1 MFLVTAVF
9 AVFYPSLFSEIC
21 LVDDYGAIM
30 STLNDDNLSF
40 GTVFFPRNLEGG
52 YYRPLIGLSY
62 WFDRQVWF
70 LDEHLMHFESVVAHL
85 CNGLL
90 VYFICRKA
98 DDLYR
103 GGKNTWIPLFAA
115 LLFSLHPVVT
125 ESVNW
130 ISGRTDIMM
139 GNFVLLSVLGL
150 LHFRETGKCWLLVF
164 ALVNA
169 GIALLAKEAAFGF
182 LIGIPLLLWF
192 PIGCKQGHIPS
203 RFNVIRF
210 LVYYFL
216 AVMAAVFIGSYWV
229 VLLVCAVYGVHLV
242 LIEHSN
248 GASLFQTLTV
258 RRVQWISISI
268 AVTALLFVALR
279 KLAFTSSV
287 AKIGQT
293 VTLMFA
299 DTSYTISLFVGA
311 AGFYVKKFFLPLP
324 LNFFISEID
333 PLYDFLGIAILLL
346 CMNLLVVR
354 SLPSVM
360 CVLGFLLMAPAL
372 PFVFGSIAWNAYAER
387 YIYLSSAFWVIAIL
401 LFVGRLAERHER
413 INSAVIGTT
422 GALCLLAAVASYNRN
437 TVWQTNVALMRDTV
451 TQSPKKRKL
460 RDIYIHALVNVR
472 RLNEAEKEYRYALQ
486 HFPTDDDKAD
496 LMVGGLMVKEGR
508 LNDALEL
515 YQNAL
520 QRTNFSSEALLVSAV
535 RLLQEMRQPGR
546 ITNVE
551 RLRLS
556 ELEQNYA
563 GRLYSMTH
571 NPSLLIEGGT
581 AAMRAGSFLAAYT
594 SFDAALRYMS
604 PTDHRRRTAERLKRE
619 ARKQLN
625 EQ

>member
-1 MFLVTAVF
+1 MLLVTAVF

-21 LVDDYGAIM
+21 LVDDYGSIM

-40 GTVFFPRNLEGG
+40 GTIFFPRSLEGG

-85 CNGLL
+85 CNALL

-98 DDLYR
+98 DGLYR
-103 GGKNTWIPLFAA
+103 GKSNTWIPLFAA

-150 LHFRETGKCWLLVF
+150 LHFRETGKRWLLVF
-164 ALVNA
+164 ALVSA

-192 PIGCKQGHIPS
+192 PIGFKQGLIPS
-203 RFNVIRF
+203 HFNVIRF
-210 LVYYFL
+210 LVYYSL
-216 AVMAAVFIGSYWV
+216 AVLAAIFIGSYWV
-229 VLLVCAVYGVHLV
+229 VLLVCAGYSTHLLLV
-242 LIEHSN
+242 EHAT
-248 GASLFQTLTV
+248 GDSLFQTITV
-258 RRVQWISISI
+258 RRVQWFTILI

-299 DTSYTISLFVGA
+299 DTSYTISLFIGA

-324 LNFFISEID
+324 LNFFITEID

-346 CMNLLVVR
+346 CMHLLVVR

-360 CVLGFLLMAPAL
+360 CVMGFLLMAPAL
-372 PFVFGSIAWNAYAER
+372 PFAFGTIAWNAYAER

-401 LFVGRLAERHER
+401 LFAGRHVECHER
-413 INSAVIGTT
+413 INSAVICMA
-422 GALCLLAAVASYNRN
+422 GALCFLAAVASYNRN
-437 TVWQTNVALMRDTV
+437 VVWQTNVALMRDTV
-451 TQSPKKRKL
+451 AQSPKKRKL
-460 RDIYIHALVNVR
+460 RDIYIHALLNAR

-486 HFPTDDDKAD
+486 HFPTYDDKAD

-508 LNDALEL
+508 FNDALEL

-520 QRTNFSSEALLVSAV
+520 IRTKFSSEPLLASVV
-535 RLLQEMRQPGR
+535 RLLREMKQSGR
-546 ITNVE
+546 VTNAE

-556 ELEQNYA
+556 GLEQEYA
-563 GRLYSMTH
+563 ARLYSMTR

-581 AAMRAGSFLAAYT
+581 AAMRAGSFSAAYT

-604 PTDHRRRTAERLKRE
+604 PTDHQRRAADRLKSE
-619 ARKQLN
+619 ARNQLN